1 MEKFKVVVKY
11 YIVGIIFLILLR
23 VRTLTRL
30 DYCIF
35 LFFVIANQS
44 LAYIEDRKFRWTGLL
59 ALEMFSIFYLS
70 KNSFYIFFLGSYLL
84 LVDILNYSN
93 KLARLYLLA
102 SYSIIGAYMLYRNFS
117 LINVLA
123 FVLVIMFSIWT
134 GFLEGK
140 FRELLA
146 LREKITD
153 LEYQESVRQLEDEEK
168 SLALREMYLTKERN
182 RISRDI
188 HDSVG
193 HSLSTIIIQLSAIE
207 QLAKVDGEKAALLS
221 KNLREFSVK
230 SMDEIRGVLKDTKP
244 EGVLE
249 NELIMMIENL
259 VEETMTLTK
268 MDIVFK
274 FSANRYL
281 LDYEKEKLLYN
292 GVKEFISNT
301 IKHSGG
307 NKINIILFYKEDELI
322 LSMKDNGRGSNK
334 IKKGMGLKALEERV
348 RENNGSLEISSDRDQ
363 GFFTRIRLERK
374 V

>member
-1 MEKFKVVVKY
+1 
-11 YIVGIIFLILLR
+11 
-23 VRTLTRL
+23 
-30 DYCIF
+30 
-35 LFFVIANQS
+35 
-44 LAYIEDRKFRWTGLL
+44 
-59 ALEMFSIFYLS
+59 
-70 KNSFYIFFLGSYLL
+70 
-84 LVDILNYSN
+84 
-93 KLARLYLLA
+93 
-102 SYSIIGAYMLYRNFS
+102 
-117 LINVLA
+117 
-123 FVLVIMFSIWT
+123 
-134 GFLEGK
+134 
-140 FRELLA
+140 
-146 LREKITD
+146 
-153 LEYQESVRQLEDEEK
+153 
-168 SLALREMYLTKERN
+168 MYLTKERN

-322 LSMKDNGRGSNK
+322 LSMKDNGRGSDK